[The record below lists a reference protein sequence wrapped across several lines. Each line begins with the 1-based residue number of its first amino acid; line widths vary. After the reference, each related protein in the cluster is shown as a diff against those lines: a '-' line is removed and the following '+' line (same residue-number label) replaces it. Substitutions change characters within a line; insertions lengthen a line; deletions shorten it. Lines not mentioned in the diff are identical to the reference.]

1 MHPTIT
7 WILVADGQRA
17 RIVENGGPG
26 NGLRPVTPEPLVHA
40 DPPSR
45 DLGTD
50 RPGRVGESV
59 GGARHAIEPRTDP
72 HRNEKR
78 RFAQDLADRLDR
90 AAAEG
95 AYTRL
100 ILVAPP
106 QMLGDLRDVL
116 TARTRA
122 LVAAEIDKDLTKADD
137 RDLKEHLEA
146 VIVT

>member
-26 NGLRPVTPEPLVHA
+26 KGLQPVTPEPLVNS

-45 DLGTD
+45 NLGTD
-50 RPGRVGESV
+50 RPGRVSESV

-72 HRNEKR
+72 HRDQKR
-78 RFAQDLADRLDR
+78 RFAQELADRLDR
-90 AAAEG
+90 AAGEG

-116 TARTRA
+116 TERARA

-137 RDLKEHLEA
+137 RELKRHLDA

>member
-1 MHPTIT
+1 MHSTIT
-7 WILVADGQRA
+7 WVLVADGQRA

-26 NGLRPVTPEPLVHA
+26 KGLRPVTPEPLVHP

-72 HRNEKR
+72 HRDEKR
-78 RFAQDLADRLDR
+78 RFAHELADRLDR
-90 AAAEG
+90 AAGEG
-95 AYTRL
+95 AFARL

-122 LVAAEIDKDLTKADD
+122 LVAAEIDKDLTKSTD
-137 RDLKEHLEA
+137 RELKAHLDA
-146 VIVT
+146 ISVT

>member
-1 MHPTIT
+1 MHPTVT

-17 RIVENGGPG
+17 RLVENKGPG
-26 NGLRPVTPEPLVHA
+26 KGLQPVTAEPLLHP

-50 RPGRVGESV
+50 RPGRVAESV
-59 GGARHAIEPRTDP
+59 GGARHAVEPRTDP
-72 HRNEKR
+72 HRDEKR
-78 RFAQDLADRLDR
+78 RFARELAERLDR

-116 TARTRA
+116 TSRTRA
-122 LVAAEIDKDLTKADD
+122 LVAAEIDKDLTKATDAE
-137 RDLKEHLEA
+137 LTVHLDT
-146 VIVT
+146 VSVT